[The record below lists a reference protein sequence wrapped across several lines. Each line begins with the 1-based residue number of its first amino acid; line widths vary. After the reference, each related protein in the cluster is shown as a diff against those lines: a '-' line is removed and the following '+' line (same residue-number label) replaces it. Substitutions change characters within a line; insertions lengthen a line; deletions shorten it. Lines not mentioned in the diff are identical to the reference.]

1 LGSSQ
6 DISKGWKR
14 IVIEFSS
21 PNIAKTFHQGHLRS
35 TIIRDFLANLYKSA
49 GWDVVRLN
57 YLDDWGNQYGLL
69 ALSFKTYGDEKELEK
84 NPIQHLYQIYVKIN
98 SLLTDERNEIERQ
111 VKDGK
116 DASQYRNEGLD
127 PQARRYFKAM

>member
-1 LGSSQ
+1 LRNTQ
-6 DISKGWKR
+6 DISKDRKR

-21 PNIAKTFHQGHLRS
+21 PNIAKPFHPGHLRS
-35 TIIRDFLANLYKSA
+35 TVVRDFLANLYKSA

-84 NPIQHLYQIYVKIN
+84 NPI
-98 SLLTDERNEIERQ
+98 
-111 VKDGK
+111 
-116 DASQYRNEGLD
+116 
-127 PQARRYFKAM
+127 